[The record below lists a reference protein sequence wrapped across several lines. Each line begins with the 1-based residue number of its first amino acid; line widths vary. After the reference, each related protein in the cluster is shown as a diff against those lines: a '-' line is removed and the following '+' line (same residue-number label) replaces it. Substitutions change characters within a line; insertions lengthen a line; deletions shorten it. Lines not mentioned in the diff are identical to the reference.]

1 MISQSHTRQEGTRP
15 AALLLV
21 NPMRRGHGAAYAS
34 SFTRWGLLRG
44 FRVVHAGAD
53 LRSTAFGQACAA
65 DGRVE
70 FVVDC
75 GIDCSLEGVR
85 ALQERTGAAL
95 TVHLGAD
102 EWLFTCD
109 DMFTQEAAPLE
120 NTYAVATFAGRE
132 AHTGQREPY
141 GLRLDAVLSRG
152 LVSGVFTLDEY
163 HACTWANA
171 HAGRGVRFLPDPCRE
186 LMGPGGT
193 FGRDA
198 ARLRAFLDAAPG
210 PVLPVLGKR
219 DARKN
224 SLWIFRAVADSPD
237 MRCVVLGEAV
247 CDQATDEE
255 GELLAWLEARGRAFV
270 HEGYLPGD
278 RLFLSVLAHKAVP
291 CVALPY
297 RRHYGSSGIQL
308 LAHRC
313 GKPVLAAG
321 QGLMARRIEDNAL
334 GLTHRPGDEAHFR
347 ERLGHMLRRDLAA
360 DRAAAWA
367 FSHYFRT
374 PAVFAA
380 MDSMLPGRPLPE
392 LPPWASG
399 AVRPGPPLNELGRDP
414 GTTAEFSFLCGL
426 RFDLARVLHR
436 LGRTDEARS
445 ELEDV
450 PGLVTGREGGPPPA
464 LDALA
469 LEALGSAL
477 AAMDRPDEA
486 ARAYAKAVALA
497 PRNLDLRLF
506 LSDSLRYAG
515 RNEEALAAL
524 AELEALAP
532 AHPGL
537 RHKQGQALACLGR
550 TDEALACFAREPEGS
565 HWKRAAQ
572 EWEARLRSGDQAR

>member
-1 MISQSHTRQEGTRP
+1 MISQSDTRREGEKP
-15 AALLLV
+15 ATLLLV
-21 NPMRRGHGAAYAS
+21 NPMGRGHGAAYAS
-34 SFTRWGLLRG
+34 SFTRWAISRG

-53 LRSTAFGQACAA
+53 LRATAFGRACAA
-65 DGRVE
+65 GGRVE
-70 FVVDC
+70 FVADG

-85 ALQERTGAAL
+85 ALRERTGAAL

-109 DMFTQEAAPLE
+109 DMFAPGAAPLA
-120 NTYAVATFAGRE
+120 NTIAVATFAGRE

-141 GLRLDAVLSRG
+141 GLRLDAVLERG

-163 HACTWANA
+163 HA
-171 HAGRGVRFLPDPCRE
+171 HAQIRRGVRFLPDPCRE
-186 LMGPGGT
+186 LMGSGEPSGHE
-193 FGRDA
+193 A

-224 SLWIFRAVADSPD
+224 SLWIFKAVADSGH

-247 CDQATDEE
+247 RSETAGEE
-255 GELLAWLEARGRAFV
+255 DELLAWLAARGRALV

-278 RLFLSVLAHKAVP
+278 RLFLSVLAHRAVP
-291 CVALPY
+291 FAALPY

-313 GKPVLAAG
+313 GKPALVAG
-321 QGLMARRIEDNAL
+321 QGLMARRVEGNAL
-334 GLTHRPGDEAHFR
+334 GLAHHPGDEAHFR
-347 ERLGHMLRRDLAA
+347 EQLGRMFQRDAGA
-360 DRAAAWA
+360 DRAAARA
-367 FSHYFRT
+367 FSRYFRT
-374 PAVFAA
+374 RAVFAA
-380 MDSMLPGRPLPE
+380 MDAMLPGRPLPQ

-399 AVRPGPPLNELGRDP
+399 PLQPGPSLDELGRSP
-414 GTTAEFSFLCGL
+414 HTATEFNFLCGL
-426 RFDLARVLHR
+426 RFDLAGVLQR
-436 LGRTDEARS
+436 LGRPDEARAEMDAVLAMAS
-445 ELEDV
+445 A
-450 PGLVTGREGGPPPA
+450 GEGGIPVG
-464 LDALA
+464 LDASA
-469 LEALGSAL
+469 LESLGSAL
-477 AAMDRPDEA
+477 AAMARPDEA
-486 ARAYAKAVALA
+486 ERAFARAVGLA

-515 RNEEALAAL
+515 RSGEALAAL

-550 TDEALACFAREPEGS
+550 TDEALARFAQEPEGS
-565 HWKRAAQ
+565 RWKRPAQ
-572 EWEARLRSGDQAR
+572 EWEAKLRRGDQAR

>member
-1 MISQSHTRQEGTRP
+1 MISQSDTRREGDKP
-15 AALLLV
+15 ATLLLV
-21 NPMRRGHGAAYAS
+21 NPMGRGHGAAYAS
-34 SFTRWGLLRG
+34 SFTRWGLSRG

-53 LRSTAFGQACAA
+53 FSATAFGRACAA

-70 FVVDC
+70 FVVDE
-75 GIDCSLEGVR
+75 GVDCSMDGVR

-102 EWLFTCD
+102 QWLFTKG
-109 DMFTQEAAPLE
+109 DMFAPGAAQLA

-141 GLRLDAVLSRG
+141 GLRLDAVLEGG

-163 HACTWANA
+163 QA
-171 HAGRGVRFLPDPCRE
+171 HAHSERGVRFLPDPCRE
-186 LMGPGGT
+186 LMGSGEPSGHE
-193 FGRDA
+193 A

-224 SLWIFRAVADSPD
+224 SLWIFKAVADSLD

-247 CDQATDEE
+247 RSETAGEE
-255 GELLAWLEARGRAFV
+255 DELLAWLVARGRAFV

-278 RLFLSVLAHKAVP
+278 RLFLGVLAHRAVP
-291 CVALPY
+291 CAALPY

-334 GLTHRPGDEAHFR
+334 GLAHHPGDEAHFR
-347 ERLGHMLRRDLAA
+347 EQLTRMFRRDLAA
-360 DRAAAWA
+360 DRNAARA
-367 FSHYFRT
+367 FSQYFRT
-374 PAVFAA
+374 RAVFTA
-380 MDSMLPGRPLPE
+380 MDSMLSGRQLPE
-392 LPPWASG
+392 LPPWASEPLQ
-399 AVRPGPPLNELGRDP
+399 PGPPLEELGRNP
-414 GTTAEFSFLCGL
+414 RTAAEFSFLCGL
-426 RFDLARVLHR
+426 RFDLAWVLHR
-436 LGRTDEARS
+436 LGREGEARA
-445 ELEDV
+445 ELEAV
-450 PGLVTGREGGPPPA
+450 LASAPSGEGGIPEY

-469 LEALGSAL
+469 LETLGSSL
-477 AAMDRPDEA
+477 AAMARPDEA
-486 ARAYAKAVALA
+486 ARAFARAVALA
-497 PRNLDLRLF
+497 PRNMDLRLF
-506 LSDSLRYAG
+506 LSDALRYAG

-524 AELEALAP
+524 AGLEALAP

-550 TDEALACFAREPEGS
+550 VDEALARFAREPEGS
-565 HWKRAAQ
+565 PWKRPAREWAAKLQ
-572 EWEARLRSGDQAR
+572 NGDQAR